1 MAQTVGMPPN
11 RLPRGPITPMIPF
24 MQQQGAPQN
33 QQGASQ
39 NPEIQRVT
47 PQSGPGMLSRVG
59 KSLFRHPDGSLNI
72 RSIAPLVTT
81 MLGGAIGHL
90 GNKGF
95 GAGAQA
101 GIALGAGFS
110 KGIGDSQERLDTLA
124 AEKARLALEER
135 RVAASALRLT
145 KDHEYKSVT
154 RFYALLDRFNKFIKE
169 GKSEERAKIAHE
181 ALMGHINKNP
191 ALSHYQSMAEKLI
204 EKPIY
209 DQIKISANRNDFDET
224 INDLRSASVE
234 NSYPVYLHRLK
245 LATRL
250 LGKDFKNYS
259 TEADK
264 FYLQAIV
271 ESSRQGMDRINK
283 KDGRSKYLQYVED
296 LKEHD
301 FTGGAH
307 SHFEA
312 LLGTEDESSTGGLS
326 KREKSNL
333 LSLARNNDKRH
344 AIKGIQSVL
353 LMVKDDGT
361 AANRD
366 LIEDAF
372 EDFFGKMGITGISHK
387 DMANLIIDG
396 NNFKAF
402 TQLSKAINPRDF
414 INPHTN
420 DMDYEA
426 YVKAVRGVHEAFG
439 VQTKDVLG
447 LLKHQFPT
455 DGELDD
461 IQLSK
466 LENLVTN
473 PEFTPSGNDADDQ
486 ENIDQLKYIESVL
499 ALNRIRSS
507 EESIKIP
514 KELMEALYKKMDL
527 FGITPSFSRNSN
539 ALDDQITN
547 TVNPSVSNT
556 ASNNTASNISDM
568 SLLHQKTGSSNGMR
582 RFGTRGRMAPGNHQ
596 RQEKGLNEGAQGKLS
611 SRPPNIPEE
620 LWETFPDEVKNQI
633 LKGSLVYDP
642 VKKAV
647 SVSGG

>member
-1 MAQTVGMPPN
+1 
-11 RLPRGPITPMIPF
+11 
-24 MQQQGAPQN
+24 
-33 QQGASQ
+33 
-39 NPEIQRVT
+39 
-47 PQSGPGMLSRVG
+47 
-59 KSLFRHPDGSLNI
+59 
-72 RSIAPLVTT
+72 
-81 MLGGAIGHL
+81 
-90 GNKGF
+90 
-95 GAGAQA
+95 
-101 GIALGAGFS
+101 
-110 KGIGDSQERLDTLA
+110 
-124 AEKARLALEER
+124 
-135 RVAASALRLT
+135 
-145 KDHEYKSVT
+145 
-154 RFYALLDRFNKFIKE
+154 
-169 GKSEERAKIAHE
+169 
-181 ALMGHINKNP
+181 
-191 ALSHYQSMAEKLI
+191 
-204 EKPIY
+204 
-209 DQIKISANRNDFDET
+209 
-224 INDLRSASVE
+224 
-234 NSYPVYLHRLK
+234 
-245 LATRL
+245 
-250 LGKDFKNYS
+250 
-259 TEADK
+259 
-264 FYLQAIV
+264 
-271 ESSRQGMDRINK
+271 
-283 KDGRSKYLQYVED
+283 
-296 LKEHD
+296 
-301 FTGGAH
+301 
-307 SHFEA
+307 
-312 LLGTEDESSTGGLS
+312 
-326 KREKSNL
+326 
-333 LSLARNNDKRH
+333 
-344 AIKGIQSVL
+344 
-353 LMVKDDGT
+353 MVKDDGT